1 MLGDYIRLRDG
12 GTPAAKME
20 YARITAISGN
30 VLTVERN
37 VHPPCLD
44 GQSVGAALDADT
56 EEVLL
61 VTGAAHQKCIQTV
74 EWDPKREVLRV
85 TVESDVATSSPGRM
99 SSRSATK
106 TTKCRASFFNGITI
120 DEAYLRQY
128 YQRDGLPSG
137 KGPLPPAAGID
148 RDWYRKAWVRRYSS
162 SACASGGAN
171 AQRPGL
177 GKETCDVTKA
187 IEYKFNRD
195 LSTNMQ
201 FESNME
207 YAAYSG
213 KTTNA
218 VGTTVEPSFAWLA
231 ASGSKTGISSENC
244 ISVTMVPTMTMV
256 STVAT
261 AQTDITLVGI
271 TGSSTHDTDS
281 LAVFPGAG
289 CKWQG
294 GSPTMADVNDNTNSI
309 RAYPAEANGVDVFMS
324 PGGKPWTGKWTKGPG
339 TLAFRIGTGFSIA
352 AGEAFTFSFKL
363 DNGDIPQKGKE
374 VYISA
379 MGHYC
384 SENLC
389 DDSSDP
395 DFKIDPP
402 QKFDVSKTV
411 VEVSAPTFDVAKLH
425 QSTSDPDATATITVS
440 LLPNRDLS
448 TTDAELTM
456 TGLCGTT
463 LNDEVQILDV
473 FGSPIDRYS
482 SPSTLNFARMA
493 SWNRD
498 TKVFKVKWKLLKME
512 NAACDAMIA
521 ASGQA
526 AFEPMKM
533 SGSIGKVDQPAF
545 TTFKIGQVSTR
556 PDAINYVCVT
566 LKTNYLFN
574 SETTG
579 KQEQSKFTLTGL
591 TGSQHVDE
599 QGVDVYPCP
608 GNELNRGTNEFDLN
622 TKNGWAMPISQN
634 NPAALKVVGGVSASA
649 PFKPLTAS
657 RTAGTFDFTA
667 ATGKAEF
674 VMDTTGF
681 AAGTEYIFAIKM
693 QNSKTA
699 QECKTVTLTADG
711 DIEQTVTMQQPTY
724 MRALVDG
731 ETDGDACALKVYDP
745 GFLTKTIASSRVLA
759 KETTTLTVTL
769 RSNEDLLSTVE
780 GFYSSITISGLT
792 GSKTGD
798 SDSLSLLKGGTSEKG
813 NVKTAFTPEVT
824 SLRWVQSSGTLS
836 LVLATSATCE
846 LPGGAEAKRKLVNC
860 VKAGVEYVLQFELT
874 NGDTVQSAPVV
885 SVTAEYESGVF
896 IPKKAMDGPFSPGAT
911 KAKAMEIVDDKHFM
925 AKYEIGQLVATP
937 GARNSLCVTLA
948 SRTDLT
954 STTNTGARRF
964 VAFTITGL
972 TGFKT
977 DTQDLSM
984 LHTDGQLVMGP
995 TVAGGFERSSVKN
1008 YTLVGSISGL
1018 AAAASAAI
1026 KAAVD
1031 EVAQYDVL
1039 ELAGLEYEVSSVS
1052 SNTVTLKSPIVT
1064 NGAADKA
1071 AGTVIRRSPTQSAT
1085 WNMFC
1090 ETEPATSGC
1099 KTGENNMVKFDDT
1112 KGEASFFLGTKTM
1125 VAGQDYK
1132 FCFHVTNPDKSMA
1145 CRDVSIKYRDSGVG
1159 SEVAFAMKKD
1169 SGIRCPG
1176 ATDERMFTTATI
1188 RSSSNVT
1195 SFKTGI
1201 FLELVPNF
1209 KTGIFLE
1216 LVP

>member
-44 GQSVGAALDADT
+44 GQSVGATLNADT

-61 VTGAAHQKCIQTV
+61 VTGAAHQQCIQTV

-85 TVESDVATSSPGRM
+85 TVESDVAPSAPGRM

-137 KGPLPPAAGID
+137 KGPLPPATGLD

-162 SACASGGAN
+162 ASCASGGAN

-244 ISVTMVPTMTMV
+244 ISVTMVPTVTMV

-294 GSPTMADVNDNTNSI
+294 GSPTMADVNDNSNSI

-363 DNGDIPQKGKE
+363 DNGNLPQKDKE

-389 DDSSDP
+389 DDNSDP
-395 DFKIDPP
+395 DFKVDPP

-411 VEVSAPTFDVAKLH
+411 LEVSTPTFDVAQLH
-425 QSTSDPDATATITVS
+425 QSTSDPYATATITVS

-448 TTDAELTM
+448 TDSAEVTL

-482 SPSTLNFARMA
+482 TPSTLNLARMA

-498 TKVFKVKWKLLKME
+498 TKVFKLKMGSKGVVTDTMYVFKFKWKLLKTA
-512 NAACDAMIA
+512 NAACDVMIS

-533 SGSIGKVDQPAF
+533 SGSVGKVDQPAF

-579 KQEQSKFTLTGL
+579 KQEQSKFTLSGL

-608 GNELNRGTNEFDLN
+608 GNDLNRGTNEFDLN

-634 NPAALKVVGGVSASA
+634 NPAALKVVGGVSATA

-657 RTAGTFDFTA
+657 RTAGTFDFTS

-674 VMDTTGF
+674 VMDATGF

-711 DIEQTVTMQQPTY
+711 DIEQTVTMKQLAY
-724 MRALVDG
+724 KRALVDG
-731 ETDGDACALKVYDP
+731 ETDGDACPLKVYDP
-745 GFLTKTIASSRVLA
+745 GFLTKTISSSRVLA

-769 RSNEDLLSTVE
+769 RSNKDLFSTVD

-798 SDSLSLLKGGTSEKG
+798 SESLTVLRGGTGEKG
-813 NVKTAFTPEVT
+813 NVRTAFTPEVT
-824 SLRWVQSSGTLS
+824 SLTWVQASGTLS
-836 LVLATSATCE
+836 LRLATSATCA
-846 LPGGAEAKRKLVNC
+846 LPSGAEAKRKVVNC
-860 VKAGVEYVLQFELT
+860 MKAGVEYVLEFELT
-874 NGDTVQSAPVV
+874 NGDTVQSAPAV
-885 SVTAEYESGVF
+885 SVTAEYESGKF
-896 IPKKAMDGPFSPGAT
+896 FSKEDMDGPLSPGAT
-911 KAKAMEIVDDKHFM
+911 KAKAMEIVTTSTSW
-925 AKYEIGQLVATP
+925 LST
-937 GARNSLCVTLA
+937 RLA
-948 SRTDLT
+948 S
-954 STTNTGARRF
+954 SW
-964 VAFTITGL
+964 
-972 TGFKT
+972 
-977 DTQDLSM
+977 
-984 LHTDGQLVMGP
+984 QLP
-995 TVAGGFERSSVKN
+995 
-1008 YTLVGSISGL
+1008 
-1018 AAAASAAI
+1018 
-1026 KAAVD
+1026 
-1031 EVAQYDVL
+1031 
-1039 ELAGLEYEVSSVS
+1039 
-1052 SNTVTLKSPIVT
+1052 
-1064 NGAADKA
+1064 
-1071 AGTVIRRSPTQSAT
+1071 
-1085 WNMFC
+1085 
-1090 ETEPATSGC
+1090 
-1099 KTGENNMVKFDDT
+1099 
-1112 KGEASFFLGTKTM
+1112 
-1125 VAGQDYK
+1125 
-1132 FCFHVTNPDKSMA
+1132 
-1145 CRDVSIKYRDSGVG
+1145 
-1159 SEVAFAMKKD
+1159 
-1169 SGIRCPG
+1169 
-1176 ATDERMFTTATI
+1176 
-1188 RSSSNVT
+1188 
-1195 SFKTGI
+1195 
-1201 FLELVPNF
+1201 
-1209 KTGIFLE
+1209 
-1216 LVP
+1216 